1 MIRVTVELVSA
12 NGRARDRVLGRAEI
26 VNLGTGD
33 DTHGNYRAVFYG
45 KQPADRNGRP
55 APYPAWRACD
65 LYGWPRNRWHPWL
78 LVLFCLWKAVG
89 WELFERVRRPLRK
102 SGGRERERLGVSERE
117 EATTFQRDPRH
128 RPWRPE
134 R

>member
-26 VNLGTGD
+26 VNMGTGD
-33 DTHGNYRAVFYG
+33 ASHGNYRATFYG
-45 KQPADRNGRP
+45 ATKVTRTATDPGRL
-55 APYPAWRACD
+55 WRACE

-89 WELFERVRRPLRK
+89 WEMFERVRRPLRK
-102 SGGRERERLGVSERE
+102 SGGRERARLGVSERE
-117 EATTFQRDPRH
+117 EPTALKRDPLH
-128 RPWRPE
+128 VPWTPSE
-134 R
+134 